1 MSGSRLGL
9 LDLGL
14 IKGVDPLVQR
24 ESRSAI
30 FGAKVAPSLQR
41 ADPSFMNSVTAYT
54 CRANC
59 SNILQDI
66 QKPLVLVTISHLCPC
81 RNFGGLAYPS

>member
-1 MSGSRLGL
+1 MSGSESCL

-24 ESRSAI
+24 ESRSAS

-41 ADPSFMNSVTAYT
+41 VDPSFMNSVTGSV
-54 CRANC
+54 CRAKC

-66 QKPLVLVTISHLCPC
+66 QTPLVLVTISHLYPC
-81 RNFGGLAYPS
+81 RNFWG